1 MSEAPSQVR
10 SIKSDIQT
18 GQGREKKAGRTHRE
32 GYLLF
37 PWANNYRVSVSVT
50 DNDVLSTGREDR
62 TILLTTYGAINSKV
76 RPQKRIRTFSE
87 RTLQRRL
94 LPHARSRYMTC
105 GLASALP
112 LTNLP
117 PISRRRGKER
127 KEERTTSVR
136 ENCDTLPAHCLLG
149 ILSITLSR
157 LVSLVQGNQP
167 RGSANDHQTQLREV
181 VSVCNDFQRVDSVP
195 STSPHL
201 TRV

>member
-136 ENCDTLPAHCLLG
+136 ENCDTLPAHFVFWVSCLSHFLG
-149 ILSITLSR
+149 FCFVGTRESTPWICKR
-157 LVSLVQGNQP
+157 PPDAAQRGCVGVQ
-167 RGSANDHQTQLREV
+167 
-181 VSVCNDFQRVDSVP
+181 
-195 STSPHL
+195 
-201 TRV
+201 